1 MASERIVS
9 AEESRALREKW
20 HRRDGPYEV
29 SPDDTGDLVIH
40 YEDTI
45 VARIEDFDEH
55 SEPLARLF
63 ASAPDDVKMLSRGV
77 EALHA
82 EVERF
87 RAAFRREEDRAD
99 ERAQDFDDLVVKL
112 WRAATG
118 DTHEVPA
125 SVEALLAAVSDLRTD
140 NARLDNVAR
149 GALDDLARVRAELD
163 AMRAALC
170 SYAPRCAGCGD
181 RLATCRGSYEGAPES
196 YACDGCC
203 GHGNEDGHCD
213 PVEHA
218 AAVRAA
224 VAR

>member
-20 HRRDGPYEV
+20 HRYDGPYEV

-118 DTHEVPA
+118 DTHEGPA
-125 SVEALLAAVSDLRTD
+125 SIEALLDAVTALKSERDAAR
-140 NARLDNVAR
+140 A
-149 GALDDLARVRAELD
+149 DLAHLAEQQQRL
-163 AMRAALC
+163 MTTLGTM
-170 SYAPRCAGCGD
+170 AG
-181 RLATCRGSYEGAPES
+181 
-196 YACDGCC
+196 
-203 GHGNEDGHCD
+203 
-213 PVEHA
+213 VE
-218 AAVRAA
+218 
-224 VAR
+224 